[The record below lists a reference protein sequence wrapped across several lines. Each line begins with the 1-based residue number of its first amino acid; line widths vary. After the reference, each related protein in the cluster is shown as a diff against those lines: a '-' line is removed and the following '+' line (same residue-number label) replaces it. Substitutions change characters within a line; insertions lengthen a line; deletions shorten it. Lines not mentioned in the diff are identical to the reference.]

1 MKVRHR
7 EVGDVVILDVTGKI
21 MGGPDSEVFRQT
33 VQELVEAGWLKV
45 LLNLES
51 VSWIN
56 STGVG
61 ILIDGFST
69 LQKAGGKLKLV
80 HVSERIESLLMITK
94 LSTIFES
101 FQYEDEALRS
111 FV

>member
-1 MKVRHR
+1 MKIRQR

-21 MGGPDSEVFRQT
+21 MGGPDSEVFRRTIQD
-33 VQELVEAGWLKV
+33 LVAAGKRHL
-45 LLNLES
+45 LLNLEA

-69 LQKAGGKLKLV
+69 LQRAGGKLKLV

-101 FQYEDEALRS
+101 YPCEDEALRS
-111 FV
+111 FT